1 MKEVTIKNI
10 GSLLRVAQVHR
21 LHNLFS
27 PENNIRITCT
37 HHVNQRDLGNF
48 EVIIDYFMKTRKIIS
63 PQEFFTFW
71 KKPSFKGK
79 LLLLTF
85 DDGLLSSY
93 YAAKQILSK
102 YQIKAV
108 FFIPTKILELQTKNE
123 MRHFMAKNVY
133 FNTRSADSFR
143 EDEYLTMNREHI
155 LDLHNAGHMILPHTH
170 THRRLNDIHDQEEA
184 IAEIIKP
191 KNILESLLGCKV
203 NGFAFPVGTE
213 REVSSF
219 SYAGIKQN
227 YQFCFTNL
235 AGINTLK
242 TDKYFL
248 HRDCIHAHYNLNQV
262 RNILDG
268 VYDMFY
274 LYKMANLRRFL

>member
-102 YQIKAV
+102 YQIKA
-108 FFIPTKILELQTKNE
+108 
-123 MRHFMAKNVY
+123 
-133 FNTRSADSFR
+133 
-143 EDEYLTMNREHI
+143 
-155 LDLHNAGHMILPHTH
+155 
-170 THRRLNDIHDQEEA
+170 
-184 IAEIIKP
+184 
-191 KNILESLLGCKV
+191 
-203 NGFAFPVGTE
+203 
-213 REVSSF
+213 
-219 SYAGIKQN
+219 
-227 YQFCFTNL
+227 
-235 AGINTLK
+235 
-242 TDKYFL
+242 
-248 HRDCIHAHYNLNQV
+248 
-262 RNILDG
+262 
-268 VYDMFY
+268 
-274 LYKMANLRRFL
+274 